1 MRKISLLML
10 FALAFLFNAKAT
22 DIWTGSKHV
31 SWADGG
37 LQIAADQFAAAQP
50 GNLIKV
56 HFTGATDGIEF
67 KVMNAHFDHLAGSRK
82 SAWIIGD
89 GAFEQFLTPT
99 AVDSLKAYGLEI
111 IGANFTCTKV
121 ELLESKTLKEGF
133 TVWTGFFWADS
144 WSTMELYLD
153 GEAIDWSQYKEMV
166 IYHEANRSD
175 FFVSI
180 LSQFEREGAK
190 VPEEA
195 IAKYDDKIVVDLRQ
209 VDMNAV
215 IAAAE
220 EGQRNTLKF
229 QFNKEPGEAFNITDI
244 TLVKETRIYNGN
256 KHVSWED
263 GGLQIAAEKFANAK
277 AGDKIAIRYN
287 SASEGIEFK
296 VMNEHFDH
304 LAGSR
309 EGLNFPNTEG
319 SLEHFLTPK
328 AVEELKAHGLEL
340 IGANFTV
347 TEVELM
353 DGKASLPE
361 GVNVWTGYFWAD
373 DWNTMYL
380 YWNGYRYVD
389 FNDVKAIRF
398 YHQAN
403 RSDFV
408 LNVRDNWNEEDG
420 GVEIANINAMT
431 AGEGY
436 MELPLTNFMRE
447 KIAASEHLLVQFNE
461 EGGDPFNV
469 TDIVLV
475 MEEPY
480 TRTVTNGNYGTI
492 CLSRAAATIEGA
504 TMYRIVGGNASEGI
518 TIEEVASMEAG
529 KPYIFQASADQITVT
544 MTGPRAE
551 VQEAN
556 GLVGNLGESAMD
568 VPTDA
573 YVLKNNLLYLVN
585 SAVTIAPNRAYIN
598 MSAITSIAPTPG
610 RIRRVIAAE
619 NQATGVES
627 LQPSAFSLKKVLM
640 NGQLFILRD
649 GQLYN
654 VTGVRVQ

>member
-10 FALAFLFNAKAT
+10 FALAFLLNAKAT
-22 DIWTGSKHV
+22 EIWTGSQAV
-31 SWADGG
+31 TWGSALNLD
-37 LQIAADQFAAAQP
+37 AATFAGAQP
-50 GNLIKV
+50 GNALKV
-56 HFTGATDGIEF
+56 FFTDASDGIEF
-67 KVMNAHFDHLAGSRK
+67 KANGVNIAGSRK
-82 SAWIIGD
+82 NAWISD
-89 GAFEQFLTPT
+89 EGAYELYLTPG
-99 AVDSLKAYGLEI
+99 AVDAIKAHGLEI
-111 IGANFTCTKV
+111 VGANFTVTKV
-121 ELLESKTLKEGF
+121 ELNEVEGREGM
-133 TVWTGFFWADS
+133 TTMWRGLYWADG
-144 WSTMELYLD
+144 W
-153 GEAIDWSQYKEMV
+153 GEMLFYPAIASVVDWSDYSAIRV
-166 IYHEANRSD
+166 YHEAGRSD
-175 FFVSI
+175 FVLNFKKSWAEGDQIGGIGDMTAGDGYVELPLTDERRALLASI
-180 LSQFEREGAK
+180 DNELIVQFYRG
-190 VPEEA
+190 
-195 IAKYDDKIVVDLRQ
+195 DDK
-209 VDMNAV
+209 A
-215 IAAAE
+215 
-220 EGQRNTLKF
+220 
-229 QFNKEPGEAFNITDI
+229 AFNVTEIA
-244 TLVKETRIYNGN
+244 LVEKPYIWKGN

-263 GGLQIAAEKFANAK
+263 GGLQIAADKFAEAK
-277 AGDKIAIRYN
+277 AGDKIVIRYN
-287 SASEGIEFK
+287 SASDGIEFK
-296 VMNEHFDH
+296 VLNENFDH

-309 EGLNFPNTEG
+309 EGLNFPNAEG

-328 AVEELKAHGLEL
+328 AVEELKAYGLEL
-340 IGANFTV
+340 IGGNFNITR
-347 TEVELM
+347 VELL
-353 DGKASLPE
+353 DGKVSLPE

-408 LNVRDNWNEEDG
+408 LNVRDNWDGDG
-420 GVEIANINAMT
+420 GVEIANIGAMT

-436 MELPLTNFMRE
+436 MELPLTDYMRE
-447 KIAASEHLLVQFNE
+447 KIADSEHLLVQFNKE
-461 EGGDPFNV
+461 SGDPFNV

-492 CLSRAAATIEGA
+492 CLPRASSVIEGA
-504 TMYRIVGGNASEGI
+504 TIYQVVGGNASEGI

-556 GLVGNLGESAMD
+556 GLVGNLGATAMD

-573 YVLKNNLLYLVN
+573 YVLKNNQLYLVN

-598 MSAITSIAPTPG
+598 MSAIASIAPAPG
-610 RIRRVIAAE
+610 RIRRVIAVE

>member
-10 FALAFLFNAKAT
+10 FALAFLLNAKAT
-22 DIWTGSKHV
+22 EIWTGSQAV
-31 SWADGG
+31 TWGSALNLD
-37 LQIAADQFAAAQP
+37 AATFAGAQP
-50 GNLIKV
+50 GNALKV
-56 HFTGATDGIEF
+56 FFTDASDGIEF
-67 KVMNAHFDHLAGSRK
+67 KANGVNIAGSRK
-82 SAWIIGD
+82 NAWISD
-89 GAFEQFLTPT
+89 EGAYELYLTPG
-99 AVDSLKAYGLEI
+99 AVDAIKAHGLEI
-111 IGANFTCTKV
+111 VGANFTVTKV
-121 ELLESKTLKEGF
+121 ELNEVEGREGM
-133 TVWTGFFWADS
+133 TTMWRGLYWADG
-144 WSTMELYLD
+144 W
-153 GEAIDWSQYKEMV
+153 GEMLFYPAIASVVDWSDYSAIRV
-166 IYHEANRSD
+166 YHEAGRSD
-175 FFVSI
+175 FVLNFKKSWAEGDQIGGIGDMTAGDGYVELPLTDERRALLASI
-180 LSQFEREGAK
+180 DNELIVQFYRG
-190 VPEEA
+190 
-195 IAKYDDKIVVDLRQ
+195 DDK
-209 VDMNAV
+209 A
-215 IAAAE
+215 
-220 EGQRNTLKF
+220 
-229 QFNKEPGEAFNITDI
+229 AFNVTEIA
-244 TLVKETRIYNGN
+244 LVEKPYIWKGN

-263 GGLQIAAEKFANAK
+263 GGLQIAADKFAEAK
-277 AGDKIAIRYN
+277 AGDKIVIRYN
-287 SASEGIEFK
+287 SASDGIEFK
-296 VMNEHFDH
+296 VLNENFDH

-309 EGLNFPNTEG
+309 EGLNFPNAEG

-328 AVEELKAHGLEL
+328 AVEELKAYGLEL
-340 IGANFTV
+340 IGGNFNIAR
-347 TEVELM
+347 VELL
-353 DGKASLPE
+353 DGKVSLPE

-408 LNVRDNWNEEDG
+408 LNVRDNWDGDG
-420 GVEIANINAMT
+420 GVEIANIGAMT

-436 MELPLTNFMRE
+436 MELPLTDYMRE
-447 KIAASEHLLVQFNE
+447 KIADSEHLLVQFNKE
-461 EGGDPFNV
+461 SGDPFNV

-492 CLSRAAATIEGA
+492 CLPRASSVIEGA
-504 TMYRIVGGNASEGI
+504 TIYQVVGGNASEGI

-556 GLVGNLGESAMD
+556 GLVGNLGATAMD

-573 YVLKNNLLYLVN
+573 YVLKNNQLYLVN

-598 MSAITSIAPTPG
+598 MSAIASIAPAPG
-610 RIRRVIAAE
+610 RIRRVIAVE

>member
-22 DIWTGSKHV
+22 NLFTGDHAVTWDTPLNLEAAKFAEAKAGDKIVVTYTNASDGMELKVIDVWQHIAGSCPLWISGDGSKE
-31 SWADGG
+31 
-37 LQIAADQFAAAQP
+37 L
-50 GNLIKV
+50 
-56 HFTGATDGIEF
+56 
-67 KVMNAHFDHLAGSRK
+67 
-82 SAWIIGD
+82 
-89 GAFEQFLTPT
+89 FLTPK
-99 AVDSLKAYGLEI
+99 AVADIQAHGLQI
-111 IGANFTCTKV
+111 IGANFHCTSVDLMDGKA
-121 ELLESKTLKEGF
+121 ELQNET
-133 TVWTGFFWADS
+133 TIWTGYFWADE

-175 FFVSI
+175 FVVNI
-180 LSQFEREGAK
+180 LSQFDTEGAK
-190 VPEEA
+190 VPEGA
-195 IAKYDDKIVVDLRQ
+195 IAKYEDKIVVDLRQ

-220 EGQRNTLKF
+220 EEQRNTLKF
-229 QFNKEPGEAFNITDI
+229 QFNKESGLAFNVTDI
-244 TLVKETRIYNGN
+244 TLVKETRIFYGN

-263 GGLQIAAEKFANAK
+263 GGLQIAADKFAEAK
-277 AGDKIAIRYN
+277 AGDKIVVRYTG
-287 SASEGIEFK
+287 ATDGIEFK
-296 VMNEHFDH
+296 VMNANFDH

-309 EGLNFPNTEG
+309 EELTIGGEG

-398 YHQAN
+398 YSEAN

-408 LNVRDNWNEEDG
+408 LNVRDNWDGDG
-420 GVEIANINAMT
+420 GVEIANIGAMT

-436 MELPLTNFMRE
+436 MELPLTDYMRE
-447 KIAASEHLLVQFNE
+447 KIAASEHLLVQFNK
-461 EGGDPFNV
+461 EGGAAFNV

-492 CLSRAAATIEGA
+492 CLPRASSVIEGA
-504 TMYRIVGGNASEGI
+504 TIYQVVGGNASEGI
-518 TIEEVASMEAG
+518 TIEEVVSMEAG
-529 KPYIFQASADQITVT
+529 KPYIFQASADQLTVT
-544 MTGPRAE
+544 MTGARAE
-551 VQEAN
+551 VQDAN
-556 GLVGNLGESAMD
+556 GLIGNLGTDAIT
-568 VPTDA
+568 VPMDA
-573 YVLKNNLLYLVN
+573 YVLKNNQLYLVN

-598 MSAITSIAPTPG
+598 MSAITSIAPVPG
-610 RIRRVIAAE
+610 RIRRVIAVE

>member
-10 FALAFLFNAKAT
+10 FALVFLFNANAT
-22 DIWTGSKHV
+22 EIWTSRYAV
-31 SWADGG
+31 TWSSALNLNAATFAD
-37 LQIAADQFAAAQP
+37 AQP
-50 GNLIKV
+50 GNALKV
-56 HFTGATDGIEF
+56 FYTDASNGIEL
-67 KVMNAHFDHLAGSRK
+67 KANGVNIAGSRK
-82 SAWIIGD
+82 NAWISGE
-89 GAFEQFLTPT
+89 GAYELYLTPG
-99 AVDSLKAYGLEI
+99 AVDAIKAHGLEI
-111 IGANFTCTKV
+111 VGENFTVTKV
-121 ELLESKTLKEGF
+121 ELNEVEGREGM
-133 TVWTGFFWADS
+133 TTMWRGLYWADG
-144 WSTMELYLD
+144 WDNPMLFYP
-153 GEAIDWSQYKEMV
+153 AIASVVDWSDYSAIRV
-166 IYHEANRSD
+166 YHEAGRSD
-175 FFVSI
+175 FEVNFKKSWEQGGHIGGISDMTAGDGYVELPLTDERRALLASI
-180 LSQFEREGAK
+180 DNELIVQFYKG
-190 VPEEA
+190 
-195 IAKYDDKIVVDLRQ
+195 DDK
-209 VDMNAV
+209 A
-215 IAAAE
+215 
-220 EGQRNTLKF
+220 
-229 QFNKEPGEAFNITDI
+229 AFNVTEIALVEKPYLWKGNQHVDYGESSVI
-244 TLVKETRIYNGN
+244 TLDKALFATATAGQKLIVKYAT
-256 KHVSWED
+256 D
-263 GGLQIAAEKFANAK
+263 AEK
-277 AGDKIAIRYN
+277 
-287 SASEGIEFK
+287 EIELK

-309 EGLNFPNTEG
+309 EQAKLNGNGRF
-319 SLEHFLTPK
+319 EHFLTPK
-328 AVEELKAHGLEL
+328 AVEELKAYGLE
-340 IGANFTV
+340 IGGNGFYALR
-347 TEVELM
+347 VELV

-408 LNVRDNWNEEDG
+408 LNVRDNWNEDG

-436 MELPLTNFMRE
+436 MELPLTDFMRE

-544 MTGPRAE
+544 MTGARADE
-551 VQEAN
+551 QNAN
-556 GLVGNLGESAMD
+556 GLIGNLGDETD
-568 VPTDA
+568 VPKGK
-573 YVLKNNLLYLVN
+573 YVLSNNLLYLVD
-585 SAVTIAPNRAYIN
+585 SDVTIAPNRAYID
-598 MSAITSIAPTPG
+598 MDAITPVAPAQG
-610 RIRRVIAAE
+610 AKRRVIATY
-619 NQATGVES
+619 NQATGIEDA
-627 LQPSAFSLKKVLM
+627 SATFVGPEKIFENGVLY
-640 NGQLFILRD
+640 ILRD
-649 GQLYN
+649 DVKYN
-654 VTGVRVQ
+654 ATGARVQ

>member
-1 MRKISLLML
+1 MRKFSLVML
-10 FALAFLFNAKAT
+10 FALAFLLNANATNLFTGDHAVTWDTPLNLEAAKFAEAKAGDKIVVTYT
-22 DIWTGSKHV
+22 DASDGMELKVIDVWQHIAGSCPLWISGDGSKE
-31 SWADGG
+31 
-37 LQIAADQFAAAQP
+37 L
-50 GNLIKV
+50 
-56 HFTGATDGIEF
+56 
-67 KVMNAHFDHLAGSRK
+67 
-82 SAWIIGD
+82 
-89 GAFEQFLTPT
+89 FLTPK
-99 AVDSLKAYGLEI
+99 AVADIQAHGLQI
-111 IGANFTCTKV
+111 IGANFHCTSVDLVDGKAA
-121 ELLESKTLKEGF
+121 LKEE
-133 TVWTGFFWADS
+133 TTIWTGYFWADE

-153 GEAIDWSQYKEMV
+153 GEAIDWSRYKEMV

-175 FFVSI
+175 FVVNI
-180 LSQFEREGAK
+180 LSQFDRDGAK
-190 VPEEA
+190 VPEGA

-220 EGQRNTLKF
+220 DWAKNTLKF
-229 QFNKEPGEAFNITDI
+229 QFNKESGDAFNITDI
-244 TLVKETRIYNGN
+244 TLVKETRIFYGN
-256 KHVSWED
+256 KHVSWEE
-263 GGLQIAAEKFANAK
+263 GGLQIAADKFAEAK
-277 AGDKIAIRYN
+277 AGDKIVVRYTG
-287 SASEGIEFK
+287 ATDGIEFK
-296 VMNEHFDH
+296 VMNANFDH

-309 EGLNFPNTEG
+309 EGLTIGGDG

-408 LNVRDNWNEEDG
+408 LNVRDNWEGDG
-420 GVEIANINAMT
+420 GVEIANIGAMT

-436 MELPLTNFMRE
+436 MELPLTDYMRE
-447 KIAASEHLLVQFNE
+447 KIGASEHLLVQFNK

-492 CLSRAAATIEGA
+492 CLPRASSVIEGA

-529 KPYIFQASADQITVT
+529 KPYIFQASADQLTVT
-544 MTGPRAE
+544 MTGARAD

-556 GLVGNLGESAMD
+556 GLVGNLGATTMD

-573 YVLKNNLLYLVN
+573 YVLKNNQLYMVN
-585 SAVTIAPNRAYIN
+585 SAVTIAPNRAYID
-598 MSAITSIAPTPG
+598 MSAISTIAQAQG
-610 RIRRVIAAE
+610 AKRRVIATY
-619 NQATGVES
+619 NQATGVENVQEGNVQCTK
-627 LQPSAFSLKKVLM
+627 LIR
-640 NGQLFILRD
+640 NGQLLILRD
-649 GQLYN
+649 GQFFN
-654 VTGVRVQ
+654 AMGAPVK

>member
-22 DIWTGSKHV
+22 EIWTGSQAV
-31 SWADGG
+31 TWETP
-37 LQIAADQFAAAQP
+37 LNLNAATFAGAQP
-50 GNLIKV
+50 GNALKV
-56 HFTGATDGIEF
+56 FYTNASDGIEF
-67 KVMNAHFDHLAGSRK
+67 KANGVNIAGSRK
-82 SAWIIGD
+82 NAWISGEGD
-89 GAFEQFLTPT
+89 YELYLTPG
-99 AVDSLKAYGLEI
+99 AVDAIKAHGLEI
-111 IGANFTCTKV
+111 VGANFTVTKV
-121 ELLESKTLKEGF
+121 ELNEVEGREGM
-133 TVWTGFFWADS
+133 TTMWRGLYWADG
-144 WSTMELYLD
+144 W
-153 GEAIDWSQYKEMV
+153 GEMLFYPAIASVVDWSDYSAIRV
-166 IYHEANRSD
+166 YHEAGRSD
-175 FFVSI
+175 FVLNFKKSWGEGDQIGGIGDMTAGDGYVELPLTDERRSLLASI
-180 LSQFEREGAK
+180 DNELIVQFYKG
-190 VPEEA
+190 
-195 IAKYDDKIVVDLRQ
+195 DDK
-209 VDMNAV
+209 A
-215 IAAAE
+215 
-220 EGQRNTLKF
+220 
-229 QFNKEPGEAFNITDI
+229 AFNVTEIALVEKPYLWKGNQHVDYGESSVI
-244 TLVKETRIYNGN
+244 TLDKALFATATAGQKLIVKYAT
-256 KHVSWED
+256 D
-263 GGLQIAAEKFANAK
+263 AEK
-277 AGDKIAIRYN
+277 
-287 SASEGIEFK
+287 EIELK

-309 EGLNFPNTEG
+309 EQAKLNGNGRF
-319 SLEHFLTPK
+319 EHFLTPK
-328 AVEELKAHGLEL
+328 AVEELKAYGLE
-340 IGANFTV
+340 IGGNGFNALR
-347 TEVELM
+347 VELV

-408 LNVRDNWNEEDG
+408 LNVRDNWDGDG

-436 MELPLTNFMRE
+436 MELPLTDYMRE
-447 KIAASEHLLVQFNE
+447 KIAASEHLLVQFNK
-461 EGGDPFNV
+461 EGGAAFNV

-492 CLSRAAATIEGA
+492 CLPRASSVIEGA
-504 TMYRIVGGNASEGI
+504 TIYQVIGGNASEGI
-518 TIEEVASMEAG
+518 TIEEVTSMEAG
-529 KPYIFQASADQITVT
+529 KPYIFQASADQLTVT

-556 GLVGNLGESAMD
+556 GLVGNLGATAMD

-573 YVLKNNLLYLVN
+573 YVLKNNQLYLVN

-598 MSAITSIAPTPG
+598 MSAITPIAPAPG
-610 RIRRVIAAE
+610 RIRRVIAVE

-627 LQPSAFSLKKVLM
+627 LQPSAFSLEKVLM

>member
-22 DIWTGSKHV
+22 EIWTGSQAV
-31 SWADGG
+31 TWGSALNLTAATFAD
-37 LQIAADQFAAAQP
+37 AQP
-50 GNLIKV
+50 GNALKV
-56 HFTGATDGIEF
+56 FYTDASDGIEF
-67 KVMNAHFDHLAGSRK
+67 KANGVNIAGSRK
-82 SAWIIGD
+82 NAWIND
-89 GAFEQFLTPT
+89 EGAYELYLTPG
-99 AVDSLKAYGLEI
+99 AIDAIKAHGLEI
-111 IGANFTCTKV
+111 VGKQFTVTKV
-121 ELLESKTLKEGF
+121 ELNEVEGREGM
-133 TVWTGFFWADS
+133 TTMWRGLYWADG
-144 WSTMELYLD
+144 W
-153 GEAIDWSQYKEMV
+153 GEMLFYPAIASVVDWNDYSAIRV
-166 IYHEANRSD
+166 YHEANRSD
-175 FFVSI
+175 FEVNFKKSWEHGHIGGISDMTAGDGYVELPLTDERRALLASI
-180 LSQFEREGAK
+180 DNELIVQFYKGDG
-190 VPEEA
+190 
-195 IAKYDDKIVVDLRQ
+195 DDK
-209 VDMNAV
+209 A
-215 IAAAE
+215 
-220 EGQRNTLKF
+220 
-229 QFNKEPGEAFNITDI
+229 AFNVTEIALVEKPYLWKGNQHVDYGESSVI
-244 TLVKETRIYNGN
+244 TLDKALFATATAGQKLIVKYAT
-256 KHVSWED
+256 D
-263 GGLQIAAEKFANAK
+263 AEK
-277 AGDKIAIRYN
+277 
-287 SASEGIEFK
+287 EIELK

-309 EGLNFPNTEG
+309 EQAKLNGNGRF
-319 SLEHFLTPK
+319 EHFLTPK
-328 AVEELKAHGLEL
+328 AVEELKAYGLE
-340 IGANFTV
+340 IGGNGFNALR
-347 TEVELM
+347 VELEA
-353 DGKASLPE
+353 GKPSLPE

-373 DWNTMYL
+373 EWTTLEL

-398 YHQAN
+398 YSEAN

-408 LNVRDNWNEEDG
+408 LNVRDSWGDDG
-420 GVEIANINAMT
+420 EIANIGNMT
-431 AGEGY
+431 DGEGY
-436 MELPLTNFMRE
+436 MELPLTNYMRE
-447 KIAASEHLLVQFNE
+447 KIAASEHLLVQFDK
-461 EGGDPFNV
+461 GGDEKAPFNV

-551 VQEAN
+551 FQEAN

-598 MSAITSIAPTPG
+598 MSAITSIAPVPG
-610 RIRRVIAAE
+610 RIRRVIAVE

>member
-1 MRKISLLML
+1 ML

-22 DIWTGSKHV
+22 EIWTGSQAV
-31 SWADGG
+31 TWGSALNLTAATFAD
-37 LQIAADQFAAAQP
+37 AQP
-50 GNLIKV
+50 GNALKV
-56 HFTGATDGIEF
+56 FYTDASDGIEF
-67 KVMNAHFDHLAGSRK
+67 KANGVNIAGSRK
-82 SAWIIGD
+82 NAWIND
-89 GAFEQFLTPT
+89 EGAYELYLTPG
-99 AVDSLKAYGLEI
+99 AIDAIKAHGLEI
-111 IGANFTCTKV
+111 VGKQFTVTKV
-121 ELLESKTLKEGF
+121 ELNEVEGREGM
-133 TVWTGFFWADS
+133 TTMWRGLYWADG
-144 WSTMELYLD
+144 W
-153 GEAIDWSQYKEMV
+153 GEMLFYPAIASVVDWNDYSAIRV
-166 IYHEANRSD
+166 YHEANRSD
-175 FFVSI
+175 FEVNFKKSWEHGHIGGISDMTAGDGYVELPLTDERRALLASI
-180 LSQFEREGAK
+180 DNELIVQFYKGDG
-190 VPEEA
+190 
-195 IAKYDDKIVVDLRQ
+195 DDK
-209 VDMNAV
+209 A
-215 IAAAE
+215 
-220 EGQRNTLKF
+220 
-229 QFNKEPGEAFNITDI
+229 AFNVTEIALVEKPYLWKGNQHVDYGESSVI
-244 TLVKETRIYNGN
+244 TLDKALFATATAGQKLIVKYAT
-256 KHVSWED
+256 D
-263 GGLQIAAEKFANAK
+263 AEK
-277 AGDKIAIRYN
+277 
-287 SASEGIEFK
+287 EIELK

-309 EGLNFPNTEG
+309 EQAKLNGNGRF
-319 SLEHFLTPK
+319 EHFLTPK
-328 AVEELKAHGLEL
+328 AVEELKAYGLE
-340 IGANFTV
+340 IGGNGFNALR
-347 TEVELM
+347 VELEA
-353 DGKASLPE
+353 GKPSLPE

-373 DWNTMYL
+373 EWTTLEL

-398 YHQAN
+398 YSEAN

-408 LNVRDNWNEEDG
+408 LNVRDSWGDDG
-420 GVEIANINAMT
+420 EIANIGNMT
-431 AGEGY
+431 DGEGY
-436 MELPLTNFMRE
+436 MELPLTNYMRE
-447 KIAASEHLLVQFNE
+447 KIAASEHLLVQFDK
-461 EGGDPFNV
+461 GGDEKAPFNV

-551 VQEAN
+551 FQEAN

-598 MSAITSIAPTPG
+598 MSAITSIAPVPG
-610 RIRRVIAAE
+610 RIRRVIAVE

>member
-1 MRKISLLML
+1 MRKISLLIL
-10 FALAFLFNAKAT
+10 FALAFLLNAKAT
-22 DIWTGSKHV
+22 NLFTGDHAVTWDTPLNLEAAKFAEAKAGDKIVVTYTSASDGMELKVIDVWQHIAGSCPLWISGDGSKE
-31 SWADGG
+31 
-37 LQIAADQFAAAQP
+37 L
-50 GNLIKV
+50 
-56 HFTGATDGIEF
+56 
-67 KVMNAHFDHLAGSRK
+67 
-82 SAWIIGD
+82 
-89 GAFEQFLTPT
+89 FLTPK
-99 AVDSLKAYGLEI
+99 AVADIQAHGLQI
-111 IGANFTCTKV
+111 IGANFHCTSVDLVDGKA
-121 ELLESKTLKEGF
+121 ELQNET
-133 TVWTGFFWADS
+133 TIWTGYFWADE

-175 FFVSI
+175 FVVNI

-190 VPEEA
+190 VPEGA
-195 IAKYDDKIVVDLRQ
+195 IAKYNDKIVVDLRQ

-229 QFNKEPGEAFNITDI
+229 QFNKESGLAFNITDI
-244 TLVKETRIYNGN
+244 TLVKETRIFYGN

-277 AGDKIAIRYN
+277 AGDKIVVRYTG
-287 SASEGIEFK
+287 ATDGIEFK

-319 SLEHFLTPK
+319 SLEHFLPPK

-408 LNVRDNWNEEDG
+408 LNVRDNWDGDG
-420 GVEIANINAMT
+420 GVEIANIGAMT

-436 MELPLTNFMRE
+436 MELPLTDFMRE
-447 KIAASEHLLVQFNE
+447 KIAASEHLLVQFNKE
-461 EGGDPFNV
+461 QGDPFNV

-492 CLSRAAATIEGA
+492 CLSRASATIEGA
-504 TMYRIVGGNASEGI
+504 TMYSIVGGNASEGI

-544 MTGPRAE
+544 MTGARAG

-556 GLVGNLGESAMD
+556 GLVGNLGATAMD

-573 YVLKNNLLYLVN
+573 YLLKNNLLYLVN
-585 SAVTIAPNRAYIN
+585 SAVTIAPNRAYID
-598 MSAITSIAPTPG
+598 MDAISPIAPAPG
-610 RIRRVIAAE
+610 RIRRVIAVE

-627 LQPSAFSLKKVLM
+627 LQPSAVSLKKVLM

>member
-22 DIWTGSKHV
+22 EIWTGSQAV
-31 SWADGG
+31 TWETP
-37 LQIAADQFAAAQP
+37 LNLNAATFAGAQP
-50 GNLIKV
+50 GNALKV
-56 HFTGATDGIEF
+56 FYTNASDGIEF
-67 KVMNAHFDHLAGSRK
+67 KANGVNIAGSRK
-82 SAWIIGD
+82 NAWISGEGD
-89 GAFEQFLTPT
+89 YELYLTPG
-99 AVDSLKAYGLEI
+99 AVDAIKAHGLEI
-111 IGANFTCTKV
+111 VGANFTVTKV
-121 ELLESKTLKEGF
+121 ELNEVEGREGM
-133 TVWTGFFWADS
+133 TTMWRGLYWADG
-144 WSTMELYLD
+144 W
-153 GEAIDWSQYKEMV
+153 GEMLFYPAIASVVDWSDYSAIRV
-166 IYHEANRSD
+166 YHEAGRSD
-175 FFVSI
+175 FVLNFKKSWGEGDQIGGIGDMTAGDGYVELPLTDERRALLASI
-180 LSQFEREGAK
+180 DEELIVQFYKG
-190 VPEEA
+190 
-195 IAKYDDKIVVDLRQ
+195 DDK
-209 VDMNAV
+209 A
-215 IAAAE
+215 
-220 EGQRNTLKF
+220 
-229 QFNKEPGEAFNITDI
+229 AFNVTEIALVEKPYLWKGNQHVDYGESSVI
-244 TLVKETRIYNGN
+244 TLDKALFATATAGQKLIVKYAT
-256 KHVSWED
+256 D
-263 GGLQIAAEKFANAK
+263 AEK
-277 AGDKIAIRYN
+277 
-287 SASEGIEFK
+287 EIELK

-309 EGLNFPNTEG
+309 EQAKLNGNGRF
-319 SLEHFLTPK
+319 EHFLTPK
-328 AVEELKAHGLEL
+328 AVEELKAYGLE
-340 IGANFTV
+340 IGGNGFNALR
-347 TEVELM
+347 VELV

-398 YHQAN
+398 YSEAN

-408 LNVRDNWNEEDG
+408 LNVRDNWDGDG

-436 MELPLTNFMRE
+436 MELPLTDYMRE
-447 KIAASEHLLVQFNE
+447 KIAASEHLLVQFNKE
-461 EGGDPFNV
+461 SGTPFNV

-492 CLSRAAATIEGA
+492 CLPRASSVIEGA
-504 TMYRIVGGNASEGI
+504 TIYQVIGGNASEGI

-529 KPYIFQASADQITVT
+529 KPYIFQASADQLTIT

-556 GLVGNLGESAMD
+556 GLVGNLGATAMD

-573 YVLKNNLLYLVN
+573 YVLKNNQLYLVN

-598 MSAITSIAPTPG
+598 MSAITPIAPAPG
-610 RIRRVIAAE
+610 RIRRVIAVE

>member
-22 DIWTGSKHV
+22 
-31 SWADGG
+31 
-37 LQIAADQFAAAQP
+37 
-50 GNLIKV
+50 NL
-56 HFTGATDGIEF
+56 FTGDHAVAWDTPLNLEAAKFAEAKAGDKIVVTYTNASDGMEL
-67 KVMNAHFDHLAGSRK
+67 KVIDVWQHIAGSCPL
-82 SAWIIGD
+82 WISGD
-89 GAFEQFLTPT
+89 GSTELFLTPK
-99 AVDSLKAYGLEI
+99 AVADIQAHGLQI
-111 IGANFTCTKV
+111 IGANFHCTSVDLVDGKA
-121 ELLESKTLKEGF
+121 ELQNET
-133 TVWTGFFWADS
+133 TIWTGYFWADE

-153 GEAIDWSQYKEMV
+153 GEAIDWNQYKEMV
-166 IYHEANRSD
+166 IYHEAHRSD
-175 FFVSI
+175 FVVNI
-180 LSQFEREGAK
+180 LSQFDREGAK

-195 IAKYDDKIVVDLRQ
+195 IAKHDDKIVVDLRQ

-220 EGQRNTLKF
+220 DWAKNTLKF
-229 QFNKEPGEAFNITDI
+229 QFNKESGEAFNITDI
-244 TLVKETRIYNGN
+244 TLVKETRIFYGN
-256 KHVSWED
+256 KHVSWSD
-263 GGLQIAAEKFANAK
+263 GGLQIAEDKFAEAK
-277 AGDKIAIRYN
+277 AGDKIVVHYTGATD
-287 SASEGIEFK
+287 GIEFK
-296 VMNEHFDH
+296 VKNEHFDH

-309 EGLNFPNTEG
+309 EELNFPNAEG

-353 DGKASLPE
+353 DGKPSLPE

-373 DWNTMYL
+373 NWNTMYL

-398 YHQAN
+398 YSEAN

-408 LNVRDNWNEEDG
+408 LNVRDSWGDDG
-420 GVEIANINAMT
+420 EIANIDDMT
-431 AGEGY
+431 AGEDY
-436 MELPLTNFMRE
+436 MELPLTDDMRE
-447 KIAASEHLLVQFNE
+447 KIAASEHLLVQFDKGGNE
-461 EGGDPFNV
+461 KAAFNV

-551 VQEAN
+551 RQEAN
-556 GLVGNLGESAMD
+556 GLVGNLGESAIT
-568 VPTDA
+568 VPQNGHS
-573 YVLKNNLLYLVN
+573 YVLSTNLLYLVN
-585 SAVTIAPNRAYIN
+585 SDVTIAPNRAYIN
-598 MSAITSIAPTPG
+598 MSAITSIAPVPG
-610 RIRRVIAAE
+610 RVRRVIAVE

-627 LQPSAFSLKKVLM
+627 LQPSAFSLEKVLM